1 MKALF
6 VAHCVD
12 FSGANKSFYSIIQ
25 QLKDKI
31 SITVLV
37 NQKDGE
43 LIEKLKLI
51 GIKVLIAKYG
61 WWVTTPRK
69 NPVKRIYR
77 KCVDSYIYKKS
88 SLTGS
93 FLKMLKQERFDFVY
107 TNTSTVDIGARI
119 AEALNIPHF
128 WHVRE
133 FGKEDFG
140 FKPLVSDS
148 YRYETFNK
156 AKKVIAIS
164 EAIKRKYASIVPVSK
179 IVRIYNGFEIGQLR
193 AEETSHNL
201 KSKISILVTGQ
212 VCEGKGQI
220 QAIEAV
226 SNLYKKGYPVKL
238 MLAGSVDHSYLD
250 PVLKKYREYSK
261 WLEVLGQ
268 VKDVY
273 TLRNDIDIELVCS
286 RSEAFGRVT
295 LEAMLHSIP
304 VIGTNAGGNPE
315 LITNGENGLLFEY
328 GHPEELEKCILKLVT
343 NKNLYEDI
351 VRNASVFASQFTIE
365 KTAQQL
371 YETFIRNIRK

>member
-6 VAHCVD
+6 VAHCTD

-31 SITVLV
+31 TIIVLV

-43 LIEKLKLI
+43 LIEKLQLI
-51 GIKVLIAKYG
+51 GIKVLFTKYG
-61 WWVTTPRK
+61 WWVTAPRK
-69 NPVKRIYR
+69 NLVKQIYR
-77 KCVDSYIYKKS
+77 KCVDLNNYKKS

-93 FLKMLKQERFDFVY
+93 FVEMLKQERFDFVY

-119 AEALNIPHF
+119 AETLNIPHF

-140 FKPLVSDS
+140 FKPLVSDT
-148 YRYETFNK
+148 YRNETFNK

-164 EAIKRKYASIVPVSK
+164 EAIKRKYASIVPESK
-179 IVRIYNGFEIGQLR
+179 IVRIYNGFEIDQLK
-193 AEETSHNL
+193 AEESYHDL

-250 PVLKKYREYSK
+250 PVLRKYREYSE
-261 WLEVLGQ
+261 WLTVLGQ
-268 VKDVY
+268 IKDVY
-273 TLRNDIDIELVCS
+273 KLRNDIDIELVCS

-304 VIGTNAGGNPE
+304 VIGSNAGGNPE
-315 LITNGENGLLFEY
+315 LITDGENGLLFEY
-328 GHPEELEKCILKLVT
+328 GHPEDLEKCILKLAT
-343 NKNLYEDI
+343 NKNLYESI
-351 VRNASVFASQFTIE
+351 VRNAFEFSLQFTIE
-365 KTAQQL
+365 KTAQQV
-371 YETFIRNIRK
+371 YETFKGNIE